1 MENKETKSTGQTK
14 SVVPTSIINSFI
26 AGAFSGTCST
36 ILLQP
41 FDLIK
46 TRMQQSPSLGLIK
59 VTRDIARTEGVS
71 SFWTGVTPSLWRTVP
86 GIGLHFSFYHC
97 LSSNIISSSGQ
108 EHLSSL
114 QSLTVGV
121 LARVMAGTVLIPATV
136 IKTRWEAAGPV
147 FHYKGQGMLSAAR
160 SIVRVEGAR
169 GLVSGLVPT
178 IVRDAPYSG
187 IYLLFYNKL
196 KQVGSVS
203 ELTSSNE
210 RSAGQFVCGIVAGCV
225 ATIIVQPADVLK
237 TEMQLSQDRVSQRSV
252 ARTVYRDRGLQGF
265 YVGLIP
271 RIIRKSLMSAL
282 AWTVYER
289 VSERMLKL

>member
-1 MENKETKSTGQTK
+1 MDNQTK
-14 SVVPTSIINSFI
+14 SKQQHQTKFIVPTSIINSFL

-46 TRMQQSPSLGLIK
+46 TRMQQFPSLGLIK
-59 VTRDIARTEGVS
+59 VTKDIARNEGLS

-97 LSSNIISSSGQ
+97 LSSSLVPDQSG
-108 EHLSSL
+108 LSSL

-121 LARVMAGTVLIPATV
+121 LSRVMAGTVLIPATV

-147 FHYKGQGMLSAAR
+147 FRYKGQGMMSAAR
-160 SIVRVEGAR
+160 SIVRVEGVR
-169 GLVSGLVPT
+169 GLLSGLVPT

-196 KQVGSVS
+196 KQLSSVS
-203 ELTSSNE
+203 ELTSSNG
-210 RSAGQFVCGIVAGCV
+210 RSLGQFVCGIGAGCV

-237 TEMQLSQDRVSQRSV
+237 TEMQLRQERVSQWSV
-252 ARTVYRDRGLQGF
+252 VQTVYRDRGLQGF
-265 YVGLIP
+265 YVGLVP
-271 RIIRKSLMSAL
+271 RIVRKSLMSAL